1 MACIKGV
8 GRSASV
14 ALAPDAPYMAAG
26 TMAGA
31 VDLSFSSSANLEI
44 FKLDFQSDD
53 RDLTLV
59 GEIPSSERFHRLA
72 WGKTGSG
79 SEEFSLGLIAGG
91 LVDGNIDLWNP
102 LSLIRCFFPSLS
114 YLRAIVQI
122 ELIAMSIFVISKLSS
137 SRMLCGIVIQFP
149 VRTRWT
155 SIGSQRTREF
165 FFFLILQNYF
175 AKCCF
180 VSTLFI

>member
-1 MACIKGV
+1 
-8 GRSASV
+8 
-14 ALAPDAPYMAAG
+14 MAAG

-44 FKLDFQSDD
+44 FKLDFQSDE
-53 RDLTLV
+53 RELTLV

-72 WGKTGSG
+72 WGKNGSG

-102 LSLIRCFFPSLS
+102 LSLIGWVLLRSLLNF
-114 YLRAIVQI
+114 YRALVQI
-122 ELIAMSIFVISKLSS
+122 ELIATSISFWISLTGTLLQL
-137 SRMLCGIVIQFP
+137 R

-165 FFFLILQNYF
+165 VIFSFFFLTESSCVL
-175 AKCCF
+175 
-180 VSTLFI
+180 TLLI

>member
-53 RDLTLV
+53 RDLPLV
-59 GEIPSSERFHRLA
+59 GEIPSSERFNRLA
-72 WGKTGSG
+72 WGRNGSG
-79 SEEFSLGLIAGG
+79 SEEFALGLIAGG

-102 LSLIRCFFPSLS
+102 LSLIGCVSFPRLALLLLNRHFHSVFFYNPH
-114 YLRAIVQI
+114 
-122 ELIAMSIFVISKLSS
+122 
-137 SRMLCGIVIQFP
+137 
-149 VRTRWT
+149 
-155 SIGSQRTREF
+155 
-165 FFFLILQNYF
+165 
-175 AKCCF
+175 
-180 VSTLFI
+180 

>member
-44 FKLDFQSDD
+44 FKLDFQSED
-53 RDLTLV
+53 RELTQV
-59 GEIPSSERFHRLA
+59 GEITSSERFNRIA
-72 WGKTGSG
+72 WGRNGSG
-79 SEEFSLGLIAGG
+79 SEEFSMGLIAGG

-102 LSLIRCFFPSLS
+102 LSLTGSLLLLLFF
-114 YLRAIVQI
+114 YLN
-122 ELIAMSIFVISKLSS
+122 F
-137 SRMLCGIVIQFP
+137 
-149 VRTRWT
+149 
-155 SIGSQRTREF
+155 
-165 FFFLILQNYF
+165 
-175 AKCCF
+175 
-180 VSTLFI
+180 